1 LKTSSIA
8 LIGLPCSGKSTL
20 GQLLARRLSLPF
32 IDTDSVIEQQTGK
45 KISELFL
52 EMGES
57 YFRALEAGLLD
68 QLSTDT
74 EAKVIA
80 TGGGLPIFQNNM
92 GTLLQFSRVIYLDIA
107 SEPWLIRM
115 KKQSHKINRPLLGS
129 SSTTSLEDFFDKI
142 GKEREAIYLRAQIRL
157 PILSEETEEES
168 LMRLM
173 DLLI

>member
-32 IDTDSVIEQQTGK
+32 VDTDSVIEQQTGK

-52 EMGES
+52 EMSEP
-57 YFRALEAGLLD
+57 YFRELEAKLLGE
-68 QLSTDT
+68 LMLAT

-80 TGGGLPIFQNNM
+80 TGGGLPIYKNNM

-107 SEPWLIRM
+107 REPWLIRM
-115 KKQSHKINRPLLGS
+115 KKQSQKKDRPLLTS
-129 SSTTSLEDFFDKI
+129 TSTTSLEDFYDKI
-142 GKEREAIYLRAQIRL
+142 GKEREPIYLKAQIRL
-157 PILSEETEEES
+157 SILSEETEEES
-168 LMRLM
+168 LMRLL
-173 DLLI
+173 DLLV